1 MRLELKNGRLFL
13 HRENEERDPML
24 QRLARIEGQ
33 VRGLR
38 QMIEADRYCGDELQQ
53 GSAILAAMRE
63 VMRMLI
69 SQHIS
74 AGLQYISDH
83 PDKTEE
89 TMIDIDAVLRPLLR
103 EQ

>member
-13 HRENEERDPML
+13 HRKNEERDPML

-38 QMIEADRYCGDELQQ
+38 QMIEADRYCGDELQLA
-53 GSAILAAMRE
+53 SAILAAMRE
-63 VMRMLI
+63 VMRMLV
-69 SQHIS
+69 SQHFA
-74 AGLQYISDH
+74 AGLRYISDN
-83 PDKTEE
+83 PDQTAE
-89 TMIDIDAVLRPLLR
+89 TIIDIEAVLRPLLR